1 MSAAGAS
8 VPAMSDT
15 FARSACVGCHT
26 IRGVSGGLLGPDLTT
41 FGSRRTLAAGL
52 LPITVDTVAAWLKD
66 PSTLKPDAKMP
77 ALGLTDAQARAIA
90 TYLIG
95 LK

>member
-1 MSAAGAS
+1 MVERVAHE
-8 VPAMSDT
+8 PA
-15 FARSACVGCHT
+15 
-26 IRGVSGGLLGPDLTT
+26 
-41 FGSRRTLAAGL
+41 
-52 LPITVDTVAAWLKD
+52 VAAWLKD